1 MFDIRKISLSE
12 TNNEYNSINSLFVSL
27 RLQKDILNIILDY
40 GRSLSDAKLT
50 AYTIATD
57 MQGWAVGRGQL
68 GAQPL
73 SYIIVFNRLMG
84 SNRRERIFRIYTQ
97 SAK

>member
-1 MFDIRKISLSE
+1 MFDIKKISLSE
-12 TNNEYNSINSLFVSL
+12 TNNEYNSLFVSL
-27 RLQKDILNIILDY
+27 TLQKDILNIILDY

-68 GAQPL
+68 QG
-73 SYIIVFNRLMG
+73 
-84 SNRRERIFRIYTQ
+84 IF
-97 SAK
+97 